1 MEEPENGR
9 KHPLDDV
16 IEQRPAIGRVP
27 RISDIEAIAVELLS
41 GLFVLIGLGAFSYLF
56 VSINSDSTIRAI
68 TQGEEEGSF
77 LLAFLDSF
85 GIIMPILVIVIGWM
99 LIRLGGDL
107 RQRKITAAR
116 WAQVALIW
124 IIVAVAV
131 LGINTFVTSGRPA
144 TTLTGESF
152 NTTGAIQAGLPFA
165 VALVPLVIALWWL
178 GRSLD
183 QIFEGDETL
192 TARDTRM
199 AWNLL
204 IPTLAVLVLVA
215 ARPLEETFITSL
227 TDKRFAGTQT
237 VNFVGLDNYARLL
250 GFRLDTVECRQDADT
265 GECQTDDSG
274 GVRWN
279 LIDRELLQEGYRPV
293 TTLNLGGGRG
303 LTLSGTDADFV
314 QSVGNTLFFTVVSVV
329 LELVLGLFIAMVV
342 NSNFPGRG
350 LMRAAMLVPWAIPT
364 VISARLWE
372 IMLRDNQSGI
382 INKILLDL
390 GLVSRSQAWLSDPG
404 IQLWSLILVDVWK
417 TAPFMALLLLAG
429 LQTIPADLYEAA
441 SVDGANRVRQFF
453 SVTLPLLRPT
463 IAVAL
468 VFRTLDALRAFDVFN
483 VLLGRR
489 KLSMAT
495 YNYETLVQNQDG
507 GYASAI
513 GVIMFILIFIFA
525 VIYVRTLGVETE

>member
-1 MEEPENGR
+1 MDSRGSQ
-9 KHPLDDV
+9 KHPLD
-16 IEQRPAIGRVP
+16 ETLSSSRSGFETRSM
-27 RISDIEAIAVELLS
+27 SDIEAVAVELIS
-41 GLFVLIGLGAFSYLF
+41 GLFILIGLGAFSYLF
-56 VSINSDSTIRAI
+56 VSINSDPTIQAI
-68 TQGEEEGSF
+68 TRGELEGSF
-77 LLAFLDSF
+77 ILAFLDGF
-85 GIIMPILVIVIGWM
+85 GIVTPVLVIVLGWII
-99 LIRLGGDL
+99 IRLGGDL
-107 RQRKITAAR
+107 RRRHITPAR

-124 IIVAVAV
+124 LIVAVIV
-131 LGINTFVTSGRPA
+131 VTVNAFLNGGRPELA
-144 TTLTGESF
+144 LTDSSF
-152 NTTGAIQAGLPFA
+152 HFGQALLTALPFV
-165 VALVPLVIALWWL
+165 VALAPLVIALPWL
-178 GRSLD
+178 SRMID
-183 QIFEGDETL
+183 QNLFEGEETL
-192 TARDTRM
+192 TTRDTRM

-204 IPTLAVLVLVA
+204 IPTLALLVIVA

-237 VNFVGLDNYARLL
+237 INFVGLDNYTQLL
-250 GFRLDTVECRQDADT
+250 GFRLDNVGCRTEDNGDCT
-265 GECQTDDSG
+265 LDSQG
-274 GVRWN
+274 SVRWE
-279 LIDRELLQEGYRPV
+279 LIDREILSEGYRPIN
-293 TTLNLGGGRG
+293 TINLGGGRG
-303 LTLSGTDADFV
+303 LTISATDADFIG
-314 QSVGNTLFFTVVSVV
+314 SVGNTIFFTVVSVSI
-329 LELVLGLFIAMVV
+329 ELVLGLFIAMVV
-342 NSNFPGRG
+342 NSNFAGRG

-382 INKILLDL
+382 INKILVDV
-390 GLVSRSQAWLSDPG
+390 GLVGSSQAWLANPD

-429 LQTIPADLYEAA
+429 LQTVSADLYEAA
-441 SVDGANRVRQFF
+441 SVDGANPIRQFF
-453 SVTLPLLRPT
+453 SITLPLLRPT

-513 GVIMFILIFIFA
+513 GVVIFILIFIFA